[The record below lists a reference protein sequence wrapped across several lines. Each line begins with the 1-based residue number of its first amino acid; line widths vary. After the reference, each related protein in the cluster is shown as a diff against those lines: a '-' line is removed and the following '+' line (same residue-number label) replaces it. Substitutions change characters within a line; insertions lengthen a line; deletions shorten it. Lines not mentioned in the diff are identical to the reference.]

1 MEHEEP
7 FSEDDLRAAVAEAVC
22 WADAM
27 RSLGYEPKGSNYQTV
42 KKWAARWGITTDHF
56 DPSARTRRST
66 RSREVPLELMLVVDS
81 TYKRQS
87 VKRRL
92 LREGIKQPR
101 CEMCGQDESWFGSR
115 MSLVLDHINGVPNDN
130 RLENLRSYGADI
142 VKQVGQALAAGEPRE
157 IRI

>member
-1 MEHEEP
+1 
-7 FSEDDLRAAVAEAVC
+7 V
-22 WADAM
+22 
-27 RSLGYEPKGSNYQTV
+27 
-42 KKWAARWGITTDHF
+42 
-56 DPSARTRRST
+56 
-66 RSREVPLELMLVVDS
+66 LVVDS